1 MNPTWRCAV
10 VRRATVMAVLV
21 GGLGALA
28 AGLAGGIGAAAAA
41 AAPPATPYL
50 IELKSTTGSQP
61 AQWTVP
67 SGGQVVFKNSYV
79 GLNVLGLLST
89 TPVTV
94 HFSDGRPDLTVNTGA
109 TSAPLAVTAPV
120 YYTVNPGLLFVP
132 LATVTDQGSITPQ
145 GQRPASPPPSP
156 ATQQQKA
163 SGSRPAPQQPRPAP
177 VPAVPQPA
185 AANDAGTA
193 VTLPAPGEQE
203 AVTLPP
209 VGGDSAAPGGGQAPG
224 GDELGPDD
232 ASAPGSAHGV
242 RIGLLLPALVAALL
256 LAGVATG
263 LLRTLRST
271 PLTRRQDAS

>member
-1 MNPTWRCAV
+1 M
-10 VRRATVMAVLV
+10 VRRATVMAVLL
-21 GGLGALA
+21 GGFGALA
-28 AGLAGGIGAAAAA
+28 AGLAGGVGGSAAA
-41 AAPPATPYL
+41 AAPTAPYL
-50 IELKSTTGSQP
+50 IELKSTTGTQP

-67 SGGQVVFKNSYV
+67 SGGQVVFKNSYA
-79 GLNVLGLLST
+79 GLTVLGLVST

-132 LATVTDQGSITPQ
+132 LAAVTDQGSITPQ

-156 ATQQQKA
+156 AAQQQKA
-163 SGSRPAPQQPRPAP
+163 SGGRPAPRQPHPAP
-177 VPAVPQPA
+177 VPAVPPP

-193 VTLPAPGEQE
+193 ITLPAPGAEE

-232 ASAPGSAHGV
+232 ASAPGSAHGL

-256 LAGVATG
+256 LAGVGTG
-263 LLRTLRST
+263 LVRTLRST